1 MPIKKDGW
9 EEQPSSGRELKM
21 IDAPQRLS
29 LSLYLIMSPPV
40 FHGDPPTAII
50 AVMTT
55 PESFVIRPATDA
67 DVVAIHALVR
77 DLAIYEK
84 LEHLMVST
92 PEDFNR
98 ELFGVN
104 ARIECIMAIENE
116 VAVGFALFFHNFSTF
131 LGRKGLYLE
140 DLFVKPECR
149 GRGYG
154 KALLIRLAQI
164 AVERQ
169 CGRFEWSVLDW
180 NTPSIDFYKAMGASV
195 MPEWNI
201 VRAAGDAL
209 TLMAKMKP

>member
-1 MPIKKDGW
+1 M
-9 EEQPSSGRELKM
+9 R
-21 IDAPQRLS
+21 
-29 LSLYLIMSPPV
+29 
-40 FHGDPPTAII
+40 
-50 AVMTT
+50 MTT
-55 PESFVIRPATDA
+55 PNTFTIRPATSA
-67 DVVAIHALVR
+67 DVVAIHALIR
-77 DLAIYEK
+77 DLAVYEK

-98 ELFGVN
+98 ELFEPN
-104 ARIECIMAIENE
+104 ARIECIMATENE

-140 DLFVKPECR
+140 DVFVKPECR
-149 GRGYG
+149 GKGYG

-164 AVERQ
+164 AVARN

-180 NTPSIDFYKAMGASV
+180 NTPSIDFYKAMGATV

-209 TLMAKMKP
+209 TSMALMKP

>member
-1 MPIKKDGW
+1 
-9 EEQPSSGRELKM
+9 M

-29 LSLYLIMSPPV
+29 PSLYATMSPSV
-40 FHGDPPTAII
+40 SHGDPPKAII
-50 AVMTT
+50 AVMST
-55 PESFVIRPATDA
+55 PESFVIRPATAA
-67 DVVAIHALVR
+67 DVVAIHALVH
-77 DLAIYEK
+77 DLAIYER

-140 DLFVKPECR
+140 DLFVRPECR
-149 GRGYG
+149 GNGYG

-180 NTPSIDFYKAMGASV
+180 NTPSIDFYKAMGATV

-209 TLMAKMKP
+209 TAMAAMDS

>member
-40 FHGDPPTAII
+40 FHGDPPKAII

-180 NTPSIDFYKAMGASV
+180 NTPSIDFYKAMGATV

-201 VRAAGDAL
+201 VRAAGEAL
-209 TLMAKMKP
+209 TNMAGMEP